1 MRAAENRM
9 CILGVMHGWSVHTP
23 EHYAFST
30 LRGISTDL
38 RIVKPYTAE
47 RAARARVQ
55 WYMVLLCA
63 DQKKSLSGAIL
74 CSVFNEPGIP
84 IKRTVSTDMAVNF
97 DRVVSIDSTFSWLWG
112 HVSIL
117 KISM

>member
-9 CILGVMHGWSVHTP
+9 CILVVMHGWSGQDP
-23 EHYAFST
+23 EHYVKSP
-30 LRGISTDL
+30 LRGSSFDL

-74 CSVFNEPGIP
+74 CSVLIEPTIP
-84 IKRTVSTDMAVNF
+84 IKRTVARST
-97 DRVVSIDSTFSWLWG
+97 
-112 HVSIL
+112 
-117 KISM
+117 

>member
-9 CILGVMHGWSVHTP
+9 CILGVMHGWSGQDP
-23 EHYAFST
+23 EHYIKPHTNFFP
-30 LRGISTDL
+30 LDL

-74 CSVFNEPGIP
+74 RSAQGPGQE
-84 IKRTVSTDMAVNF
+84 KK
-97 DRVVSIDSTFSWLWG
+97 WL
-112 HVSIL
+112 I
-117 KISM
+117 

>member
-9 CILGVMHGWSVHTP
+9 CILGVMHGWSGQDP
-23 EHYAFST
+23 EHYIKPHTNFF
-30 LRGISTDL
+30 LLDL

-74 CSVFNEPGIP
+74 RSVLIEPAIP
-84 IKRTVSTDMAVNF
+84 IKRTVYRYCRYYSQYYYQPDPNGSFRDTQ
-97 DRVVSIDSTFSWLWG
+97 T
-112 HVSIL
+112 
-117 KISM
+117 ISYYW